1 MRSEAVVPD
10 VGGFGGSLRAN
21 SGVPQLPA
29 SALLAGLLMPPP
41 QPVGGFLLMLTIF
54 ASTGGLNPH
63 LIGSQP

>member
-1 MRSEAVVPD
+1 MPD

-41 QPVGGFLLMLTIF
+41 QRVGGCLFLLYL
-54 ASTGGLNPH
+54 LLPVV
-63 LIGSQP
+63 